1 MLGKALRIGIALL
14 VAAVVYL
21 LSQSQTVQVVVAAR
35 DLAPGQAISEGDVTL
50 QAMPEN
56 LAPEDALTSIESVLG
71 QTLAVP
77 RSAGDVIRQAHLG
90 PWQFDLEPNE
100 RAMAIQVNDA
110 SGVAGVLKPGDK
122 VGVVALIDDQTF
134 VQAILARF
142 PVEEAGETQTP
153 LVSGDYAKVV
163 IEGLRVLYVS
173 PDFQALHETGS
184 EDPLLGSIGSMKAKE
199 GAVVV
204 AVPAEPVN
212 VVYEFQTFGAENVTM
227 PVNPVELL
235 AALQMSDGA
244 RLSLFL
250 VPPNA
255 EVSIR
260 TSGFFVPAMVVFPQP
275 SEQAEESK

>member
-1 MLGKALRIGIALL
+1 MLSKALRIGIALL

-21 LSQSQTVQVVVAAR
+21 LSQTQTVQVVVAAR
-35 DLAPGQAISEGDVTL
+35 DLAPGQVISEGDVTL

-90 PWQFDLEPNE
+90 PWQFDLNPDE
-100 RAMAIQVNDA
+100 RAMAIQVDDA

-142 PVEEAGETQTP
+142 PVEEAGEAQTP

-173 PDFQALHETGS
+173 PEFQALQETGS
-184 EDPLLGSIGSMKAKE
+184 EDPLLGSIGSMKSKE